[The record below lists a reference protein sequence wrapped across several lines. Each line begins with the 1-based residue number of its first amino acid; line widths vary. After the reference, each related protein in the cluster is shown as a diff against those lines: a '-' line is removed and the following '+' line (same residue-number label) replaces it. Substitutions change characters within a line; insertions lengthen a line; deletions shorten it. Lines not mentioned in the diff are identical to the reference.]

1 MVTSENFTSQITR
14 GSVTPAAE
22 LQRWIPKAGGTG
34 TSHAELG
41 RVLGEGA
48 GPIWLPGGASA
59 KGAEHK
65 VPRAQSRT
73 SLPCRSLG

>member
-1 MVTSENFTSQITR
+1 MVTSENFASQITP
-14 GSVTPAAE
+14 GSVTPAVE
-22 LQRWIPKAGGTG
+22 LQRWIPKAGGAG

-41 RVLGEGA
+41 RGLEEGA

-73 SLPCRSLG
+73 ALPCRSLG

>member
-1 MVTSENFTSQITR
+1 MVTSGNFASQITS

-22 LQRWIPKAGGTG
+22 HQRWIPKACGAG

-41 RVLGEGA
+41 RGLDEGA
-48 GPIWLPGGASA
+48 GPIPLPGGASA

-65 VPRAQSRT
+65 APRAQSRT
-73 SLPCRSLG
+73 ALPCRSLG